1 MTILLNHI
9 VIILNDNLHVHLFIQ
24 WNFIVFIDHSVDTTI
39 VLWIQQWRRQH
50 NPCPYGFIVETT
62 RHWANDYKNN
72 HVTKKKKKVI
82 YVRVAYKS
90 KKSTLPS
97 LWEEYTDDTVHES
110 ILV

>member
-24 WNFIVFIDHSVDTTI
+24 WNFIVFIDHSVDITI

-50 NPCPYGFIVETT
+50 NPCPYGFIVEKP
-62 RHWANDYKNN
+62 DIEQMIIKIIMLP
-72 HVTKKKKKVI
+72 KKKKVI